1 MPKLILASASPY
13 RKELLERLGLPFEA
27 QASQVDEDVYKE
39 KISDPKELTETLALA
54 KANSVFEKNSKAL
67 VIGGDQISLFEGNIL
82 GKPHTVEGAFKQL
95 KALKGKTHQLVTA
108 TCLKGPALELVWTE
122 VMTMTMREL
131 SDDEIHRYIEA
142 DKPLDCAGSYKIEG
156 LGISL
161 FEKISGDDHTSIV
174 GLPLISL
181 SYHLRAQGF
190 QIP

>member
-174 GLPLISL
+174 GMPLISL